1 MLEYNRANREV
12 AILCNHQKTVSK
24 SYEASYAKLEERE
37 RLLERQIAEL
47 RTMLTDLAGK
57 GGGAGIRL
65 KASHAG
71 DDDDDE
77 EAGAGAGKAAA
88 AKVEASA
95 GAGGPAADAAAAK
108 KAAEKA
114 AAAAD
119 SHLFAKTP
127 DAGSVKK
134 RIKVRGGRGFARV
147 RRHRAPKPVPPLPLP
162 VPPPLQAWEDKLAT
176 HQAAMRNKDE
186 NKAVALGTSKI
197 NYSECGGGRQRGRRG
212 GRGRSPLRPT
222 HLPCLRCQWTRASR
236 LRGARRSTCTSRRS
250 SPRPCATSSPG
261 PWSCRRPSASSSVE
275 APQVQ

>member
-77 EAGAGAGKAAA
+77 EEAGAGKAAA

-108 KAAEKA
+108 KAADKA

-127 DAGSVKK
+127 DAGLVKK
-134 RIKVRGGRGFARV
+134 RLKVRGGRGLARV
-147 RRHRAPKPVPPLPLP
+147 
-162 VPPPLQAWEDKLAT
+162 
-176 HQAAMRNKDE
+176 QAATVRPCCCPL
-186 NKAVALGTSKI
+186 AGV
-197 NYSECGGGRQRGRRG
+197 GGQARYAPGRHAQQGREQGRRAG
-212 GRGRSPLRPT
+212 HVKDQL
-222 HLPCLRCQWTRASR
+222 Q
-236 LRGARRSTCTSRRS
+236 
-250 SPRPCATSSPG
+250 
-261 PWSCRRPSASSSVE
+261 
-275 APQVQ
+275 